1 MIESVKRR
9 GHDYFAFFVCRD
21 PVAKL
26 VSTYKLVMAM
36 VMVMVIT
43 LLMPMV
49 IVLVLVVMM
58 VGRLVSTLKW
68 ANGILKRPLF
78 MPRYNLARSKGRGGQ
93 EGGRARAVGFPA
105 GDLEISWL
113 LIICTIPVWYRS
125 VLL

>member
-1 MIESVKRR
+1 MNNLAFRDKLAVIESVKRR

-58 VGRLVSTLKW
+58 VGRLVSTLK
-68 ANGILKRPLF
+68 
-78 MPRYNLARSKGRGGQ
+78 
-93 EGGRARAVGFPA
+93 
-105 GDLEISWL
+105 
-113 LIICTIPVWYRS
+113 
-125 VLL
+125 

>member
-1 MIESVKRR
+1 MNNLAFRDKLAVIESVKRR

-49 IVLVLVVMM
+49 IVLVLVVVM
-58 VGRLVSTLKW
+58 VGRLVFTLK
-68 ANGILKRPLF
+68 
-78 MPRYNLARSKGRGGQ
+78 
-93 EGGRARAVGFPA
+93 
-105 GDLEISWL
+105 
-113 LIICTIPVWYRS
+113 
-125 VLL
+125 

>member
-1 MIESVKRR
+1 MNNLAFRDKLAVIESVKRR

-49 IVLVLVVMM
+49 IVLVLVVVM
-58 VGRLVSTLKW
+58 VGRLVSTL
-68 ANGILKRPLF
+68 N
-78 MPRYNLARSKGRGGQ
+78 Y
-93 EGGRARAVGFPA
+93 
-105 GDLEISWL
+105 
-113 LIICTIPVWYRS
+113 
-125 VLL
+125 

>member
-1 MIESVKRR
+1 MNNLAFRDKLAVIESVKRR

-49 IVLVLVVMM
+49 IVLVLVVVM
-58 VGRLVSTLKW
+58 VGRLVSTLK
-68 ANGILKRPLF
+68 
-78 MPRYNLARSKGRGGQ
+78 
-93 EGGRARAVGFPA
+93 
-105 GDLEISWL
+105 
-113 LIICTIPVWYRS
+113 
-125 VLL
+125 

>member
-1 MIESVKRR
+1 MNNLAFRDKLAVIESVKGR

-36 VMVMVIT
+36 AMVMVIT

-58 VGRLVSTLKW
+58 VGRLVSTLK
-68 ANGILKRPLF
+68 
-78 MPRYNLARSKGRGGQ
+78 
-93 EGGRARAVGFPA
+93 
-105 GDLEISWL
+105 
-113 LIICTIPVWYRS
+113 
-125 VLL
+125 

>member
-1 MIESVKRR
+1 MNNLAFRDKLAVIESVKRR

-49 IVLVLVVMM
+49 IVLVLVVVM
-58 VGRLVSTLKW
+58 VGSLVSTL
-68 ANGILKRPLF
+68 N
-78 MPRYNLARSKGRGGQ
+78 
-93 EGGRARAVGFPA
+93 
-105 GDLEISWL
+105 
-113 LIICTIPVWYRS
+113 
-125 VLL
+125 

>member
-1 MIESVKRR
+1 MNNLAFRDKLAVIESVKRR

-58 VGRLVSTLKW
+58 VGRLVSTL
-68 ANGILKRPLF
+68 N
-78 MPRYNLARSKGRGGQ
+78 
-93 EGGRARAVGFPA
+93 
-105 GDLEISWL
+105 
-113 LIICTIPVWYRS
+113 
-125 VLL
+125 

>member
-1 MIESVKRR
+1 MNNLAFRDKLAVIESVKRR

-49 IVLVLVVMM
+49 IVLVLVVVM
-58 VGRLVSTLKW
+58 VGRLVSTL
-68 ANGILKRPLF
+68 N
-78 MPRYNLARSKGRGGQ
+78 
-93 EGGRARAVGFPA
+93 
-105 GDLEISWL
+105 
-113 LIICTIPVWYRS
+113 
-125 VLL
+125 